1 MINRRNFLFQ
11 MSLATTAV
19 TTGCLEIQ
27 PRPQKDGSTARFNNL
42 LPTAAK
48 NTAEI
53 FLALPTGFEYT
64 VFGKKGSLM
73 QDGHNTPA
81 LHDGMACFTIGNTLR
96 LVRNHEVRNDERPK
110 PNAAIGENPYDET
123 AGGGTTT
130 LIINPTTRELIKDF
144 VSLSGTLVNCA
155 GGKTPWGSWI
165 SCEETTLGK
174 TVRADNKGGYPKSH
188 GYCFEVPASAD
199 VPVTPV
205 PLKAMGRFKHEAI
218 AVDEHTGI
226 IYLTE
231 DNDKSAV
238 GFYRF
243 LPKQPQQLAMGG
255 VLQMLKI
262 KDNPHFDTRKGLK
275 QGQCF
280 TAEWVTVDD
289 PDPKIADI
297 DESAVFK
304 QGLAKGA
311 AQFSRLEGAYA
322 APQGAIYFVS
332 TNGGDAKC
340 GQIWRYDHINDAEGM
355 LTLHYESPSRE
366 ILDMPDNICFQ
377 PNTGHLFI
385 CEDSDYPG
393 KADENHI
400 RMLCPDGKIVDFAKN
415 ITQGFETSEF
425 AGATFSPDG
434 ETLFVNLQAPG
445 VTLAIW
451 GDWKSLTHTT

>member
-1 MINRRNFLFQ
+1 MINRRNFLVQ
-11 MSLATTAV
+11 MSLATTALS
-19 TTGCLEIQ
+19 TGCLELQ
-27 PRPQKDGSTARFNNL
+27 ARPQTPKGGSMAYSNNL
-42 LPTAAK
+42 MPTAAK

-53 FLALPTGFEYT
+53 FLELPTGFQYT
-64 VFGKKGSLM
+64 VFGKKGSSM
-73 QDGHNTPA
+73 QDGHSTPA
-81 LHDGMACFTIGNTLR
+81 LHDGMACFKVKNELR
-96 LVRNHEVRNDERPK
+96 LVRNHEVRDQPLQ
-110 PNAAIGENPYDET
+110 NAAIGRNAYDKT

-130 LIINPTTRELIKDF
+130 LIIDPITRELIKDF

-165 SCEETTLGK
+165 SCEETTVGK
-174 TVRADNKGGYPKSH
+174 TDGYDKPH

-199 VPVTPV
+199 APVPPV
-205 PLKAMGRFKHEAI
+205 PLKAMGRFKHEAV

-231 DNDKSAV
+231 DNEKSAV

-243 LPKQPQQLAMGG
+243 LPKQPQQLAAGG

-262 KDNPHFDTRKGLK
+262 KDAYHFDTRKGLK
-275 QGQCF
+275 QGQRF
-280 TAEWVTVDD
+280 TTEWITIED
-289 PDPKIADI
+289 PDSEAADIADI

-311 AQFSRLEGAYA
+311 AKFSRLEGAYA
-322 APQGAIYFVS
+322 AQQGSIYFVS

-340 GQIWRYDHINDAEGM
+340 GQIWRYDHINDAEGI

-377 PNTGHLFI
+377 PNTRHLFI

-400 RMLCPDGKIVDFAKN
+400 RILCPDGKIVDFAKN
-415 ITQGFETSEF
+415 MTKGFETSEF

-451 GDWKSLTHTT
+451 GDWKSLTHIT